1 MRRRIFISTAIA
13 PQNPGRALA
22 SSRRQPDDLKRV
34 LVLQAILLE
43 RCEQELTSEQ
53 ADWQ

>member
-13 PQNPGRALA
+13 AQNPGRALA

-34 LVLQAILLE
+34 LAL
-43 RCEQELTSEQ
+43 
-53 ADWQ
+53 